1 LFNNQWVIDNIKQIT
16 TTFLEVSENENTNY
30 RNLCDTA
37 KVVLRGKFIAISAY
51 LKKQKNLK
59 SVT

>member
-1 LFNNQWVIDNIKQIT
+1 LFNNQWVIDDIKQIT

>member
-1 LFNNQWVIDNIKQIT
+1 LFNNQWVIDDIKQIT
-16 TTFLEVSENENTNY
+16 KTFLEVSENENTNY